1 MSSLPRDLEK
11 KLGPSSAEID
21 PKFKQQ
27 LKQSLFK
34 EKTMAVSNPLIRFL
48 KYTRS
53 TPALATLTALV
64 IVGSASGLVATHQA
78 NNARQTEIEVPASID
93 DLISFEEVRAIADK
107 DAPNGS
113 ITGIELE
120 KEDNGMVYKVKFSDG
135 SIRIY
140 DAKTGQAISDDNDH
154 KAKDKVDVPANL
166 SSNITATEARSIA
179 LKQRSG
185 TVTKIELE
193 TEEGVLVYSVRFS
206 DGGRV
211 DVNAANGN
219 IVRVRNTS
227 NTGTSSPGTSSSNQ
241 GSSSGSSSDSDDDD
255 GGSSN
260 SGSGQSGGLDD
271 SEHDDDHHSGSNSG
285 SSGSDNS
292 GHGSDD

>member
-21 PKFKQQ
+21 PKFKQK

-34 EKTMAVSNPLIRFL
+34 EKKMAASNPFTRFL

-53 TPALATLTALV
+53 APALATLTALI

-78 NNARQTEIEVPASID
+78 NNARQAEIEVPANID
-93 DLISFEEVRAIADK
+93 NLLSFEDVRAIADK
-107 DAPNGS
+107 DTSNGP

-140 DAKTGQAISDDNDH
+140 DAKTGKAVSDSSKEENDDNI
-154 KAKDKVDVPANL
+154 PAHFN
-166 SSNITATEARSIA
+166 SNITAAQARSIA

-185 TVTKIELE
+185 TITKIELE
-193 TEEGVLVYSVRFS
+193 TEEGVIVYSVRFS

-211 DVNAANGN
+211 DVSVANGA
-219 IVRVRNTS
+219 VLRVRGAS
-227 NTGTSSPGTSSSNQ
+227 NTDTSSSGTTTTTND
-241 GSSSGSSSDSDDDD
+241 SSSASDSTSDDN

-260 SGSGQSGGLDD
+260 SGSGSSGGSDD
-271 SEHDDDHHSGSNSG
+271 SGLNDDHSGSNSG
-285 SSGSDNS
+285 SSGSGGS